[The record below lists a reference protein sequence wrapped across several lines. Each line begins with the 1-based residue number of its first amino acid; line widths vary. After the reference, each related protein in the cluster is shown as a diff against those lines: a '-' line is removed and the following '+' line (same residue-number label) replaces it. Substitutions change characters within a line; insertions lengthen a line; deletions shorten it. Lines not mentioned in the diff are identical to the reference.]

1 VAERDRTDDA
11 DIEFDFFDEPAT
23 AEHTGAGTEPRATRG
38 GGPPVRPRAPGSG
51 TPLPRLVFLIAAAIV
66 LAVVLVFWV
75 SSCREGGQRD
85 SYRDYLNGVGQV
97 VASAQGVGE
106 QLAEVL
112 TTPGATLEDVEAQL
126 DGLARQQGQAV
137 ARADALTPPG
147 GLVAE
152 QQSLVEAMQLLE
164 SGLAGLARAFGQIQL
179 ASDPEAEGQTLAGQA
194 GRLVAGQVV
203 YDDLFRAR
211 AQEAMRLED
220 VTGVAVPELTFL
232 QNAELTS
239 QDSLAELVARLVQD
253 GGGGGGGGLHGNQV
267 DGVRVQPSDETLS
280 PDQENTIVASD
291 RLAIQV
297 LVTNSGDFQES
308 QVRVTLT
315 IQQSG
320 EPIRKQQTIDAINSQ
335 ETKIVTF
342 RNFTDVVLAA
352 QTTLQAAVRPVES
365 ETNTA
370 NNTAEYTVIFT
381 LE

>member
-1 VAERDRTDDA
+1 MAERDRTDDA

-253 GGGGGGGGLHGNQV
+253 GGGGGGGLHGNQV